1 MNDAV
6 TLLFRELADL
16 SALER
21 EDYFTQRRIPADL
34 RAEVES
40 LLDFDSGQGPSVT
53 RVLGGAAE
61 DFLVSGDTAH
71 QGGRCGPYRLVRL
84 LGRGGSG
91 VVFAADRTD
100 GAIRQR
106 VAVKLLRYGAGD
118 AAFRERFLRERQIL
132 ANLQH
137 AGIVHLLD
145 AGQTADG
152 QLYLA
157 MQHIEGVPIDAY
169 AGPLDLRAKLNLFLR
184 VCEAVSYAH
193 RNLVV
198 HRDIK
203 PSNILV
209 DSAGEPKLLDFGIAK
224 ILDEV
229 SDRTQTQNRCLTP
242 EFASPEQVRGA
253 PQTTAVDIYALGA
266 VLYKLLTG
274 RSPHAFPAEGGA
286 AMEAVICTAEPPAA
300 SSLNPDLPKDLDF
313 ILVKALR
320 KEPEERYISVDA
332 FADDIRALLEFRP
345 VRARSGNAWY
355 RTRKLAR
362 RYRAPA
368 IAGALVLA
376 SLAIG
381 LWVANRE
388 RIVAQQRFRQ
398 VHELSTKVF
407 DLDADLRLLPGS
419 TQARQRLV
427 ATSLEYLERL
437 GLDARKDLDL
447 AQEIASS
454 YRRVAEIQGV
464 PTWPNLGEFAKA
476 EENLKKANAFI
487 EPVLKAQPRS
497 DSALLDSAQ
506 IAHDR
511 MILASSERRRS
522 DALLRAG
529 EAADRLDK
537 LMSQPSP
544 SEALRSDAA
553 HLYGNIALAY
563 MNMHRDDDAI
573 RYAGRTV
580 ELARPI
586 PSSQS
591 VLAGGLSILANSLRS
606 KGDLEGALGAIQ
618 EARRVAESTPAQSE
632 TQRWINL
639 YGILLR
645 EGKILGEDGGV
656 NLNRPEEAIVA
667 FEKAVEITE
676 QTARKDPHDQAS
688 RSRLALCARLLGDI
702 LRHRD
707 PERALEAYDLALRR
721 LAEIPNNLT
730 ARHDQAVTLANS
742 SYALLRLRRVA
753 EAKRRIDAA
762 FEILRETKDYPA
774 GRIVLES
781 EALAALCAQADFQA
795 QQGELQ
801 RAIETYEQ
809 LLESVM
815 RSKPDPTGDL
825 RDAAK
830 LAGLYQALGEVAR
843 RAGQTA
849 KADAMESRRL
859 ELWRRWDSKL
869 PGNPFVLRQ
878 LKWRSN

>member
-1 MNDAV
+1 MAHEV
-6 TLLFRELADL
+6 ESLFREVADL
-16 SALER
+16 SAAER
-21 EDYFTQRRIPADL
+21 EAYFQRQDIAADL
-34 RAEVES
+34 RADVES
-40 LLDFDSGQGPSVT
+40 LLTFDSGGGPSVT
-53 RVLGGAAE
+53 QILGAAAE
-61 DFLVSGDTAH
+61 QVLLSGDAAR
-71 QGGRCGPYRLVRL
+71 QGIRCGPYRLVRL

-91 VVFAADRTD
+91 VVFAAERSD
-100 GAIRQR
+100 GALEQR
-106 VAVKLLRYGAGD
+106 VAVKLLRTGAAG
-118 AAFRERFLRERQIL
+118 AALRERFLRERQIL
-132 ANLQH
+132 AGLNH

-145 AGQTADG
+145 AGETADG
-152 QLYLA
+152 QLYLV
-157 MQHIEGVPIDAY
+157 MDLIDGVPIDAY
-169 AGPLDLRAKLNLFLR
+169 AAPLGLRAKLDLFLR
-184 VCEAVSYAH
+184 VCDAVSYAH
-193 RNLVV
+193 RNLIV
-198 HRDIK
+198 HRDLK

-209 DSAGEPKLLDFGIAK
+209 DTAGQPKLLDFGIAK
-224 ILDEV
+224 ILYDDA
-229 SDRTQTQNRCLTP
+229 DRTYTVERRLTP
-242 EFASPEQVRGA
+242 EFCSPEQLRGG
-253 PQTTAVDIYALGA
+253 PQTTAADVYALGG

-274 RSPHAFPAEGGA
+274 RSPHVLPADGGA
-286 AMEAVICTAEPPAA
+286 IEEAICNTEPPAA
-300 SSLNPDLPKDLDF
+300 SSLNRDLPKDLDF
-313 ILVKALR
+313 ILSQALR
-320 KEPEERYISVDA
+320 KEPEERYASVDGL
-332 FADDIRALLEFRP
+332 ADDIRAWIDFRP
-345 VRARSGNAWY
+345 VRARSGDAWY
-355 RTRKLAR
+355 RTRKFTR
-362 RYRAPA
+362 RYRAPV
-368 IAGALVLA
+368 IAGALVAA

-388 RIVAQQRFRQ
+388 RIVAQQRFQQ
-398 VHELSTKVF
+398 VHELSAKVF
-407 DLDADLRLLPGS
+407 DLDADIRQLPGS

-427 ATSLEYLERL
+427 STSLDYLERL

-447 AQEIASS
+447 AEEIASS

-464 PTWPNLGEFAKA
+464 PTWPNLGEFGKA

-487 EPVLKAQPRS
+487 DPVLKARPRS
-497 DSALLDSAQ
+497 ASALLESAQ
-506 IAHDR
+506 IAQDR
-511 MILASSERRRS
+511 MILAASERRQS
-522 DALLRAG
+522 DGLLQAR
-529 EAADRLDK
+529 EAADCLGR
-537 LMSQPSP
+537 LMSLPSP
-544 SEALRSDAA
+544 SESLRSDAA

-573 RYAGRTV
+573 HYAGRSV

-586 PSSQS
+586 PSAQS
-591 VLAGGLSILANSLRS
+591 LLAGALSILANSLRS
-606 KGDLEGALGAIQ
+606 KGDLEGALHAIQ
-618 EARRVAESTPAQSE
+618 EARRVAESTPAQNE

-639 YGILLR
+639 YGVLLR

-656 NLNRPEEAIVA
+656 NLNRPEEAIAA

-676 QTARKDPHDQAS
+676 RTARQDPHDQAS
-688 RSRLALCARLLGDI
+688 RSRLASCARLLGDI

-762 FEILRETKDYPA
+762 FAILRETKDYPA
-774 GRIVLES
+774 GRIGLES

-809 LLESVM
+809 LLQSVM

-830 LAGLYQALGEVAR
+830 LSGLYQALGEVAR

-859 ELWRRWDSKL
+859 ELWRRWDRKL
-869 PGNPFVLRQ
+869 PGNPFILRQ
-878 LKWRSN
+878 SKWGSN